1 MTSPNNSQSLAID
14 LNTQLRDMEEKQ
26 RLLKDRVL
34 LIGQTLIEE
43 REKNFKEVQAL
54 KKDLI
59 NVKAENTRMKEFVQ
73 RITEQLS
80 STARKEDFMI
90 LQRQLDLIREKKE

>member
-1 MTSPNNSQSLAID
+1 MTQPNNSQTLAID
-14 LNTQLRDMEEKQ
+14 LNTQLRDIEEKQ

-59 NVKAENTRMKEFVQ
+59 SVKAENTRMKEFVQ

-90 LQRQLDLIREKKE
+90 LQRQLDLIRGKKE